1 MLLHPGKPAALL
13 LSLLLITPCLQAAR
27 AQGSGATPSASK
39 FAEFDRHTRPP
50 EMLKRLDAFAAL
62 LRKEPGATGWMLHYP
77 GSILPGA
84 AVRLSFTAEN
94 YLTRK
99 GGVENSRLVRVEGWR
114 EGESA
119 LELWYVPPGA
129 AYPNAARQA
138 VYRDYTAAFQW
149 DELYYLLREEKAALK
164 GTEPET
170 LDSNY
175 YHEHSTFLDS
185 FRSQIALP
193 QSWRGRIVV
202 RPKRGDPADLAR
214 RIAEYERRYLLR
226 RHSVESSRV
235 SVEVGEPDERRKVE
249 LWVVPGVI
257 ALGPTEFV
265 PDSPASVEMRLGA
278 LVATLQTLKGVQAG
292 SRVFAI
298 AYTGAVAD
306 QNNARREV
314 SAASVL
320 GEIKEILLER
330 HRLAPERVVLLDGGR
345 QKDAVVELWIV
356 PQGAVEPAPKLD
368 EP

>member
-1 MLLHPGKPAALL
+1 MRHPCKPTALL
-13 LSLLLITPCLQAAR
+13 LSLLLVPACLQAAH
-27 AQGSGATPSASK
+27 AQVARTTPAASK
-39 FAEFDRHTRPP
+39 FAEFDRHTSPP
-50 EMLKRLDAFAAL
+50 EMLKRLDAFAEL

-94 YLTRK
+94 YLTKR
-99 GGVENSRLVRVEGWR
+99 GGVENARLTRVEGWR
-114 EGESA
+114 EGESS
-119 LELWYVPPGA
+119 LELWFVPEGA
-129 AYPNAARQA
+129 AYPNAARGT

-202 RPKRGDPADLAR
+202 RPKRGDPADLPL

-226 RHSVESSRV
+226 KHSVETSRV
-235 SVEVGEPDERRKVE
+235 SLEVGEPGERRKVE

-265 PDSPASVEMRLGA
+265 PGDPARTEMHLGSVVGTM
-278 LVATLQTLKGVQAG
+278 QSLKGVQAG

-298 AYTGAVAD
+298 AYTGAVTGRRDAT
-306 QNNARREV
+306 REV

-320 GEIKEILLER
+320 GEIKEALVKKY
-330 HRLAPERVVLLDGGR
+330 RLAPGRVVLLDGGR
-345 QKDAVVELWIV
+345 QKEALVELWIV
-356 PQGAVEPAPKLD
+356 PPGAIEPAPKLD